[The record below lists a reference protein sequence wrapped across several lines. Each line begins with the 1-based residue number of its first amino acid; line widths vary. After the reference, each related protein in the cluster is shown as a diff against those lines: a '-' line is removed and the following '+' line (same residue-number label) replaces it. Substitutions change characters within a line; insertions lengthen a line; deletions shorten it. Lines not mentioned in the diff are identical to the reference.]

1 MRLTPPA
8 LEIDDAQGFSK
19 SDLFGRAQFASG
31 LTTLLSKVSEPVV
44 LALDAPWG
52 AGKTVFLK
60 MWAGELRKQG
70 FPVVYFDAFQH
81 DFADDCFIA
90 LAGEVIAL
98 ADSVAPNKRRD
109 DLVRSAVKVAKVLA
123 RSGLKLGVKTAT
135 LGALDLADLGD
146 AAKDIGAE
154 AGAVADKYFG
164 EALTKQK
171 EQRNTIDRF
180 KTALSAIP
188 EGLARV
194 GDESASRPLV
204 FIIDELDRC
213 RPMFALEL
221 LERVKHFFSVPNVH
235 FVLGVNQE
243 QLRVSIQSAYGA
255 NIDANLYLQKFIHVT
270 FFLNEATDRHE
281 PTTITKYIAH
291 LQKVMDFDAEQSA
304 VVYYTSQVI
313 EALAVNKDLSLRTIE
328 RVFGL
333 LALVV
338 AFTPK
343 GLKTF
348 PALLGG
354 LCVMK
359 VLEPS
364 LFKKAKRGELL
375 FDEAVRFLSGFDA
388 QLDWWRFTTGAEM
401 DTQLQ
406 QDYRRELFVFSFGP
420 EGLLPFVANLIDRV
434 RPGA

>member
-1 MRLTPPA
+1 MRLSPPA
-8 LEIDDAQGFSK
+8 LEIDDEQGFAK

-31 LTTLLSKVSEPVV
+31 LTALLSRVSDPVV
-44 LALDAPWG
+44 MALDAPWG

-70 FPVVYFDAFQH
+70 FPVVYFDAFEH
-81 DFADDCFIA
+81 DFVDDCFTA

-98 ADSVAPNKRRD
+98 GDSLKERKRLE
-109 DLVRSAVKVAKVLA
+109 DLVSAAVRVSKVLA
-123 RSGLKLGVKTAT
+123 RSGLKLGVKAAT
-135 LGALDLADLGD
+135 LGALDLTDLGD
-146 AAKDIGAE
+146 AAKDISAE
-154 AGAVADKYFG
+154 ASAVADKYFG

-171 EQRNTIDRF
+171 EQREIIARF
-180 KTALSAIP
+180 KSALSAIP
-188 EGLARV
+188 EALAKA
-194 GDESASRPLV
+194 GEENPKRPLV

-270 FFLNEATDRHE
+270 FFLNDAADRNE
-281 PTTITKYIAH
+281 RTAISKYVAY
-291 LQKVMDFDAEQSA
+291 LQKAMDFDPEHSA
-304 VVYYTSQVI
+304 TVHYTSESI
-313 EALAVNKDLSLRTIE
+313 EALAVNKDLSLRTVE
-328 RVFGL
+328 RVFAL

-343 GLKTF
+343 GLQKI

-364 LFKKAKRGELL
+364 LFKKAKRGELK
-375 FDEAVRFLSGFDA
+375 FEDAVRFLSGYDA
-388 QLDWWRFTTGAEM
+388 QLDWWRFATGTEM
-401 DTQLQ
+401 DKELQ
-406 QDYRRELFVFSFGP
+406 QEYQRAIFYFSFGP
-420 EGLLPFVANLIDRV
+420 EGLLPFTANLIDRV
-434 RPGA
+434 QLGA